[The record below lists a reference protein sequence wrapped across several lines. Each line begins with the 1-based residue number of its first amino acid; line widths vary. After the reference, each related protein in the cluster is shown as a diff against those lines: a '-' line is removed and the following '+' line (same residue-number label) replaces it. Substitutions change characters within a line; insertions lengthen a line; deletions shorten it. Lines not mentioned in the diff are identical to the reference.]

1 MIRFACS
8 SCSRLISVDEKHSGK
23 KGKCPKCGG
32 VVVVPESSTVIEFA
46 CGSCGHKIRVPAK
59 YAGKKGKCPKCKNP
73 VLVPSLEKP
82 PAEAAET
89 LIIACSMCEQEIK
102 VTEDSR
108 GQVVECPACGSYV
121 EVPSEE
127 IPMEETATPAQ
138 TREDDE
144 AVDKRR
150 KEPKRP
156 KGEVEVEK
164 SAPPGERML
173 PWPIDILLY
182 PTSSSGLAAVAGVA
196 AAPVVFIFLL
206 RFGPPCCLL
215 GLVYVVGFIFALLYV
230 YWYFCECIR
239 DSAFGGVRAP
249 RGPGE
254 SMDWGDLLWSGLRLL
269 ACYLF
274 FFGPLILY
282 RFHVGRSRAEV
293 NYVVFLSLLAYA
305 DFFYPM
311 GILGVVM
318 FESVR
323 GLNPIFILRSVA
335 VTFLPYCGLVALF
348 YGLGVFFEIGI
359 AGSLLAARHVA
370 GDSLLS
376 LILYIVIK
384 LVGFAW
390 LLLVTGHL
398 LGRFYWR
405 YQEKLYWKA

>member
-32 VVVVPESSTVIEFA
+32 VVVVPESSTIIEFA

-144 AVDKRR
+144 VVDKRR

-182 PTSSSGLAAVAGVA
+182 
-196 AAPVVFIFLL
+196 
-206 RFGPPCCLL
+206 
-215 GLVYVVGFIFALLYV
+215 
-230 YWYFCECIR
+230 
-239 DSAFGGVRAP
+239 
-249 RGPGE
+249 
-254 SMDWGDLLWSGLRLL
+254 
-269 ACYLF
+269 
-274 FFGPLILY
+274 
-282 RFHVGRSRAEV
+282 
-293 NYVVFLSLLAYA
+293 
-305 DFFYPM
+305 
-311 GILGVVM
+311 
-318 FESVR
+318 
-323 GLNPIFILRSVA
+323 
-335 VTFLPYCGLVALF
+335 
-348 YGLGVFFEIGI
+348 
-359 AGSLLAARHVA
+359 
-370 GDSLLS
+370 
-376 LILYIVIK
+376 
-384 LVGFAW
+384 
-390 LLLVTGHL
+390 
-398 LGRFYWR
+398 
-405 YQEKLYWKA
+405 